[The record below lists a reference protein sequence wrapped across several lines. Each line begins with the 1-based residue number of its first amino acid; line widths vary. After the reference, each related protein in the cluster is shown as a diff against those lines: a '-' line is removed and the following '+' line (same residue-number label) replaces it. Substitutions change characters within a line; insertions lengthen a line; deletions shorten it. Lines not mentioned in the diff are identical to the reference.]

1 MLPILDVEAAHIN
14 LEGLDKLSDAAQ
26 STAAFAYI
34 GELIGLVAVILIFG
48 MPIIIVLAVL
58 RHRAR
63 RQQATNEMVMKLAD
77 KGQPIP
83 PELFLEPSAKPR
95 SDLRRGIKL
104 ITVGLAMMGF
114 FLFQG
119 DHDAMGIGFI
129 PLAIGIGYLLSAHF
143 DKDKPSP

>member
-14 LEGLDKLSDAAQ
+14 IDGLDRLGDFAT
-26 STAAFAYI
+26 TAPALM

-63 RQQATNEMVMKLAD
+63 RPQMINDTVMKLAE

-83 PELFLEPSAKPR
+83 PELFTEPAARPR

-104 ITVGLAMMGF
+104 LTVGLAIMGF
-114 FLFQG
+114 FFFQG
-119 DHDAMGIGFI
+119 DHDGMGIGFI

-143 DKDKPSP
+143 DKDKPAP